1 MTQTDPSS
9 FDRAVRRRAAI
20 LAAAAGLLGA
30 LTWGWLVGLSL
41 IAGTAMGL
49 LNFSWMHQG
58 IDALLV
64 AERRKAV
71 RRLVVKYLARLV
83 LILVFL
89 YAMIRVSFSSLM
101 AALAG
106 LFIVLVALT
115 WEGFTLRMGP
125 ER

>member
-1 MTQTDPSS
+1 ML
-9 FDRAVRRRAAI
+9 AVP
-20 LAAAAGLLGA
+20 AGLLGA
-30 LTWGWLVGLSL
+30 LAWGWVVGLSL
-41 IAGTAMGL
+41 IAGAAMGL

-58 IDALLV
+58 IGALLL
-64 AERRKAV
+64 AEPPKAV

-115 WEGFTLRMGP
+115 WEGFTLRIGP